1 MKFRVNTPT
10 VVSEVIE
17 GEAVILNLDSGNY
30 YSMEGSGAIIWELLS
45 QGLTVTEVGNWLAKT
60 FNAHSDQM
68 INTVAGL
75 VDELQMEGLIVPL
88 GEDLP
93 DSESLNLD
101 NMAVGKSFVEPKLC
115 KYSDLQD
122 LLILDPIH
130 DVTDSGWPKANIE

>member
-1 MKFRVNTPT
+1 MKFRVNSPT

-45 QGLTVTEVGNWLAKT
+45 QGLSITEVSNWLAQTFKT
-60 FNAHSDQM
+60 NSEQM
-68 INTVAGL
+68 INTVTGL
-75 VDELQMEGLIVPL
+75 VEELNSEGLITLISQDEASPAIPNL
-88 GEDLP
+88 
-93 DSESLNLD
+93 ESLAVD
-101 NMAVGKSFVEPKLC
+101 NIFVEPKLC

-130 DVTDSGWPKANIE
+130 DVTDSGWPKANFE

>member
-45 QGLTVTEVGNWLAKT
+45 QGLTVTDIGNWLAKT
-60 FNAHSDQM
+60 FSDHPDRM
-68 INTVAGL
+68 MNTVVGL
-75 VDELQMEGLIVPL
+75 VSELQMEGLIVPL

-93 DSESLNLD
+93 DPEPLNLD
-101 NMAVGKSFVEPKLC
+101 NIAVEKSFVEPKLC